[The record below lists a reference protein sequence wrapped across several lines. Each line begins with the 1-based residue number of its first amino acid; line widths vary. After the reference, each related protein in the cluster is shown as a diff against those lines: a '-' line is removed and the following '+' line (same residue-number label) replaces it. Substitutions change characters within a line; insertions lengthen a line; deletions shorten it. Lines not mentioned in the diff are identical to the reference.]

1 MKSTVTASFPDCVT
15 SAHRLAQ
22 KTFIHLCKNNP
33 FIIVI
38 GIILKKFITH
48 FKKIT

>member
-1 MKSTVTASFPDCVT
+1 MKSTVTASFPDCVP
-15 SAHRLAQ
+15 SAHRFPQ
-22 KTFIHLCKNNP
+22 KSFIHLCKNNL

-38 GIILKKFITH
+38 GIISKNFITY